1 MTTPIPV
8 KPSRRRR
15 SAVPAGPRPRL
26 KMSLNGFLV
35 AWLAPNLLMAG
46 AVLVLSLIPAL
57 QVYGSLTPLLSI
69 VGLAGMVIGLPL
81 CLLVNW
87 LFRFKLNQWIHVL
100 GYALVG
106 MLYGLAVLFT
116 GAGGL
121 VPMLIPVIGFPAAIL
136 MALGRTLAR
145 PLVTVVRPGHDD
157 GRAPAAS
164 TAPDA
169 VAGSGA

>member
-1 MTTPIPV
+1 MTTPLPV

-15 SAVPAGPRPRL
+15 TTVPAGSRPRL
-26 KMSLNGFLV
+26 KMSLYGFLV
-35 AWLAPNLLMAG
+35 AWLAPNLLMA
-46 AVLVLSLIPAL
+46 ALVLVLSLVPAL

-69 VGLAGMVIGLPL
+69 VGIAGMVIGLPA

-116 GAGGL
+116 GVGGL
-121 VPMLIPVIGFPAAIL
+121 VPMLIPVVGFPAAIL
-136 MALGRTLAR
+136 MALGRILAR
-145 PLVTVVRPGHDD
+145 PLVSVVRPD
-157 GRAPAAS
+157 GGAPTATEIPGPDQRPTAS
-164 TAPDA
+164 
-169 VAGSGA
+169 AG

>member
-15 SAVPAGPRPRL
+15 STVPAGSRPRL
-26 KMSLNGFLV
+26 KMSLYGFLV
-35 AWLAPNLLMAG
+35 AWLVPNLLMAG
-46 AVLVLSLIPAL
+46 IVLVLTLVPAL
-57 QVYGSLTPLLSI
+57 QAYGSLTPLLSI

-106 MLYGLAVLFT
+106 MLYGLAVLFA
-116 GAGGL
+116 GVGGL
-121 VPMLIPVIGFPAAIL
+121 VPMLIPVVGFPAAVL

-145 PLVTVVRPGHDD
+145 PLVTVVRPGDD
-157 GRAPAAS
+157 AGPEPAAG
-164 TAPDA
+164 TA
-169 VAGSGA
+169 AGSSPAN

>member
-15 SAVPAGPRPRL
+15 TTVPAGSRPRL
-26 KMSLNGFLV
+26 KMSLYGFLV
-35 AWLAPNLLMAG
+35 AWLVPNLLMA
-46 AVLVLSLIPAL
+46 AIVLVLSLVPAL
-57 QVYGSLTPLLSI
+57 QAYGSLTPLLSI
-69 VGLAGMVIGLPL
+69 VGLAGLVIGLPL

-116 GAGGL
+116 GVGGL
-121 VPMLIPVIGFPAAIL
+121 VPMLIPVVGFPAAVL
-136 MALGRTLAR
+136 MALGRTFAR
-145 PLVTVVRPGHDD
+145 PLVTVVRPGHDGGPEPTVD
-157 GRAPAAS
+157 AAPGS
-164 TAPDA
+164 P
-169 VAGSGA
+169 AGA